1 LPSDAVFVSNGDLR
15 FMTENSVQTV
25 EDKVR
30 DHFHDDAS
38 RFDAIYNEEKGPL
51 ASFIDNYWRG
61 VVQKRLELN
70 VEKLRPFEG
79 KKILDV
85 GCGSGRFCIAFA
97 QSGAAKVIGIDFA
110 KAMIEIAD
118 KLAAEA
124 GVSDRC
130 EFIVGGFPEA
140 IDQAEAPFDACT
152 GNGFFDYIED
162 PVPIISRMRE
172 LTKGKLIMSFPKAV
186 EWRVPLRR
194 FRFWLKGTP
203 LFLYTEAQTRDI
215 LKRAG
220 VTDFEFIHLDRDYL
234 VVADV

>member
-1 LPSDAVFVSNGDLR
+1 MPQ
-15 FMTENSVQTV
+15 SV
-25 EDKVR
+25 EEKVR
-30 DHFHDDAS
+30 VHFDDDAK
-38 RFDAIYNEEKGPL
+38 RFDAIYDEDKGPV

-97 QSGAAKVIGIDFA
+97 REGAERVVGVDFA
-110 KAMIEIAD
+110 EAMIEIAD
-118 KLAAEA
+118 NLANDA
-124 GVSDRC
+124 GVGDKC
-130 EFIVGGFPEA
+130 EFVVGGFPDA
-140 IDQAEAPFDACT
+140 IDKSEAPFDACT
-152 GNGFFDYIED
+152 GNGFFDYVEH
-162 PVPIISRMRE
+162 PVPIITAMRE
-172 LTKGKLIMSFPKAV
+172 LTKGKLIMSFPKAH

-203 LFLYTEAQTRDI
+203 LFLYTEEQTRD
-215 LKRAG
+215 LLQLSG

-234 VVADV
+234 VIANV